1 VDLAL
6 GLAGL
11 VIILAALLS
20 RVMERGPFSSAI
32 LFVGIGLVLGRFGAL
47 KLPVSSE
54 PVVVLGAV
62 TLTLT
67 LFTDAI
73 KMQTE
78 QLKQDW
84 VASFAVLGPGTVL
97 TTLGIAAAASW
108 LLAMPVIP
116 SLLLG
121 AVLASTDPVLLRDV
135 LRDKRTPQAVR
146 QILSVESGMND
157 AVALPAILI
166 LIAIGAGR
174 LDSAMAWVRFA
185 VPVFALSPLVG
196 VTVAWIAMRALAIMD
211 RRVGVRRDYQSLY
224 SLGVALAAFA
234 AADGLGGSGLIAA
247 FAAGLTIAVSDL
259 DLCECFLEYGETTA
273 ELLMLVAFVIF
284 GSSLV
289 RPGLAALDGRVIV
302 FTAVV
307 LFVCRPLVLL
317 LVLSR
322 FEIPWRD
329 KVFAA
334 WHGPRGLNSIL
345 LALLV
350 LVSGVAGA
358 EQLFA
363 VTGVVV
369 LSSVFLHGILG
380 TPLVVWASRAPAAEI
395 PVAEEPSDVR
405 RMTVPEL
412 AAMLQRGE
420 PVLVVDVRKPGD
432 LDRDPRR
439 IPTAVHYPP
448 SDAAERVAEL
458 ASQTPAPKPPAPMAP
473 IVLYCA

>member
-6 GLAGL
+6 GLAGF
-11 VIILAALLS
+11 VIILSALLS
-20 RVMERGPFSSAI
+20 RTMERGAFSSAI
-32 LFVGIGLVLGRFGAL
+32 LFVLIGLALGQAGIL

-54 PVVVLGAV
+54 PVVVVGVV

-84 VASFAVLGPGTVL
+84 AASFAVLGPGTVL
-97 TTLGIAAAASW
+97 TALGIASVAWW

-116 SLLLG
+116 ALALG

-135 LRDKRTPQAVR
+135 LRDGRTPQAVR

-157 AVALPAILI
+157 AVALPAILL
-166 LIAIGAGR
+166 LIALGAGR
-174 LDSAMAWVRFA
+174 LDSPGEWIMFIL
-185 VPVFALSPLVG
+185 PVFALSPLVG
-196 VTVAWIAMRALAIMD
+196 VAVAWLAMRALAVID
-211 RRVGVRRDYQSLY
+211 RRIGVRRDYQSLY

-234 AADGLGGSGLIAA
+234 AADGLGGSGLLAA

-273 ELLMLVAFVIF
+273 ELLMLVTFVIF

-289 RPGLAALDGRVIV
+289 QPGLAALDWSVV
-302 FTAVV
+302 AFTALV

-317 LVLSR
+317 AVLGR
-322 FEIPWRD
+322 FDIPWRD

-350 LVSGVAGA
+350 VVSGMAGG
-358 EQLFA
+358 EQVFA
-363 VTGVVV
+363 VTGIVV
-369 LSSVFLHGILG
+369 LASVFIHGILG

-395 PVAEEPSDVR
+395 PPASEPQDVR
-405 RMTVPEL
+405 RLTVGDL
-412 AAMLQRGE
+412 AAALARRE
-420 PVLVVDVRKPGD
+420 PMLVVDVRKPGD

-439 IPTAVHYPP
+439 IPGAVHYPP
-448 SDAAERVAEL
+448 SEAAERVAER
-458 ASQTPAPKPPAPMAP
+458 APTGP

>member
-1 VDLAL
+1 MDLVL
-6 GLAGL
+6 GLVGL

-20 RVMERGPFSSAI
+20 RAMERGPFSSVI
-32 LFVGIGLVLGRFGAL
+32 FFVGIGLVLGRFGVFRF
-47 KLPVSSE
+47 PVDAE
-54 PVVVLGAV
+54 PVVLIGVV

-84 VASFAVLGPGTVL
+84 AVSFAVLGPGTIL
-97 TTLGIAAAASW
+97 TALGIAAAARW
-108 LLAMPVIP
+108 LLGFDVIP
-116 SLLLG
+116 ALLLG

-135 LRDKRTPQAVR
+135 LRDTRTPQAVR
-146 QILSVESGMND
+146 QMLSVESGMND
-157 AVALPAILI
+157 AVALPAILL
-166 LIAIGAGR
+166 LIALAGGR
-174 LDSAMAWVRFA
+174 LGSGGALMGFA
-185 VPVFALSPLVG
+185 VPVFVVSPLVG
-196 VTVAWIAMRALAIMD
+196 IAIAWVAIRGLSWVD
-211 RRVGVRRDYQSLY
+211 RRIGVRRDYQSLY
-224 SLGVALAAFA
+224 SLGVAFVAFA
-234 AADGLGGSGLIAA
+234 AADGLGGSGLLAA

-273 ELLMLVAFVIF
+273 ELMMLLTFVLF

-289 RPGLAALDGRVIV
+289 QPALAAVDWRVAA
-302 FTAVV
+302 FAAVV
-307 LFVCRPLVLL
+307 LLVCRPVVLM

-322 FEIPWRD
+322 FRIPLRD
-329 KVFAA
+329 KLFVA

-350 LVSGVAGA
+350 LLSGAAGG
-358 EQLFA
+358 ERVFA
-363 VTGVVV
+363 VTGIVV
-369 LSSVFLHGILG
+369 LVSLIIHGILG
-380 TPLVVWASRAPAAEI
+380 TPLVAWAARAPAAEL
-395 PVAEEPSDVR
+395 PAEDAPDVR
-405 RMTVPEL
+405 RTTVADL
-412 AAMLQRGE
+412 AAMLDRGD

-448 SDAAERVAEL
+448 PEAAAQIVARG
-458 ASQTPAPKPPAPMAP
+458 QTEP

>member
-6 GLAGL
+6 GLAGF
-11 VIILAALLS
+11 VIILSALLS
-20 RVMERGPFSSAI
+20 RMMERGAFSSAI
-32 LFVGIGLVLGRFGAL
+32 LFVAIGLGLGRFGVL

-78 QLKQDW
+78 QLRQDW
-84 VASFAVLGPGTVL
+84 AASFAVLGPGTVL
-97 TTLGIAAAASW
+97 TTLGIAAAATW
-108 LLAMPVIP
+108 LLAMPIVP

-157 AVALPAILI
+157 AVALPAILL
-166 LIAIGAGR
+166 LIAVGAGR
-174 LDSAMAWVRFA
+174 MDSPMSWIRFA
-185 VPVFALSPLVG
+185 LPVFVLSPLVG
-196 VTVAWIAMRALAIMD
+196 VAVAWVAMRALATVD
-211 RRVGVRRDYQSLY
+211 RRIGVRRDYQSLY

-234 AADGLGGSGLIAA
+234 AADGLGASGLIAA
-247 FAAGLTIAVSDL
+247 FAAGFTIAVSDL

-289 RPGLAALDGRVIV
+289 QPALAAVDGRVIA
-302 FTAVV
+302 FTALV

-317 LVLSR
+317 VVLSR
-322 FEIPWRD
+322 FAIPWRD

-350 LVSGVAGA
+350 LVSGVAGG
-358 EQLFA
+358 EQVFA
-363 VTGVVV
+363 VTGLVV

-380 TPLVVWASRAPAAEI
+380 TPLVAWAARAPAAEI
-395 PVAEEPSDVR
+395 PATDEPADIPRLSVTD
-405 RMTVPEL
+405 L
-412 AAMLQRGE
+412 AAMLDRRE

-448 SDAAERVAEL
+448 SEAAERVAEL
-458 ASQTPAPKPPAPMAP
+458 APQVP

>member
-1 VDLAL
+1 M
-6 GLAGL
+6 
-11 VIILAALLS
+11 
-20 RVMERGPFSSAI
+20 MERGPFSSAI
-32 LFVGIGLVLGRFGAL
+32 LFVMIGLGLGQVGVL

-54 PVVVLGAV
+54 PVVVVGVV

-84 VASFAVLGPGTVL
+84 AASFAVLVPGTIL
-97 TTLGIAAAASW
+97 TALGIAAAAAW

-116 SLLLG
+116 ALVLG

-135 LRDKRTPQAVR
+135 LRDRRTPQAVR

-157 AVALPAILI
+157 AVALPAILV
-166 LIAIGAGR
+166 LIALGAGR
-174 LDSAMAWVRFA
+174 LGSPMAWIKFGL
-185 VPVFALSPLVG
+185 PVFVLSPLVG
-196 VTVAWIAMRALAIMD
+196 VAVAWIAMRTLAVFD
-211 RRVGVRRDYQSLY
+211 RRIGVRRDYQSLY

-234 AADGLGGSGLIAA
+234 AADGLGGSGLLAA

-273 ELLMLVAFVIF
+273 ELLMLVTFVIF

-289 RPGLAALDGRVIV
+289 RPGLAVLDGRVIA
-302 FTAVV
+302 FTALV

-317 LVLSR
+317 VVLSR
-322 FEIPWRD
+322 FDIPWRD

-345 LALLV
+345 LALFV
-350 LVSGVAGA
+350 VVSGMAGG
-358 EQLFA
+358 EQVFA

-369 LSSVFLHGILG
+369 LASVFLHGILG

-395 PVAEEPSDVR
+395 PLTTEPDDVR
-405 RMTVPEL
+405 RLSVEQL
-412 AAMLQRGE
+412 AVMLARRE
-420 PVLVVDVRKPGD
+420 PVLVVDVRKAGS

-448 SDAAERVAEL
+448 SDAAQRIAEEV
-458 ASQTPAPKPPAPMAP
+458 PAAP